1 MDVIQRRRQLMGMQ
15 TGGLPTG
22 LRRIKC
28 LKKAYGSKQYIDTGL
43 PMSPGQYLKLFEY
56 EVVSVS
62 QNVSMFGARYGG
74 LASYDK
80 FALWVNP
87 NKKPA
92 INCGSVDSG
101 YITTVDGSGRHI
113 ISTTPSPNVTLVFD
127 NATIY
132 SATSTHDNS
141 TYTGN
146 LYIFDINNNG
156 SVQGR
161 IIEMYIY
168 GINIANASGDQLNA
182 IPALRIEDG
191 EPGLYDFVRHVF
203 MTKAIPSEPD
213 FLYDE

>member
-1 MDVIQRRRQLMGMQ
+1 MDLMQRRRELMAMQ

-22 LRRIKC
+22 FRRIKC

-56 EVVSVS
+56 EVGGIDLHT
-62 QNVSMFGARYGG
+62 SMFGARSGPLYGN
-74 LASYDK
+74 DK
-80 FALWVNP
+80 FALWVNTS
-87 NKKPA
+87 KKPA

-132 SATSTHDNS
+132 RGTSTHDNG

-156 SVQGR
+156 SPQGR
-161 IIEMYIY
+161 IIELYIY
-168 GINIANASGDQLNA
+168 GINIADASGDQLNA
-182 IPALRIEDG
+182 VPALRISDG
-191 EPGLYDFVRHVF
+191 EPGLYDFARHMF